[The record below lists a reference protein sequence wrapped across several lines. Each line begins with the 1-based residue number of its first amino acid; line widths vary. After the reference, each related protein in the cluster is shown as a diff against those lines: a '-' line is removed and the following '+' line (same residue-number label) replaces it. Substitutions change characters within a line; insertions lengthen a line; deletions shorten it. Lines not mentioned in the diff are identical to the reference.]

1 MRKLI
6 QKRYIL
12 RQNLLAV
19 IGISLSFYF
28 CFHLLAGHRGY
39 FRLMSLEN
47 QMTQISKEYETVTA
61 ERQKLEN
68 KVVMMRPGSINK
80 DLLEER
86 IRSVLGYRYEDEIIL
101 LQSRS

>member
-61 ERQKLEN
+61 ERQKLET

>member
-12 RQNLLAV
+12 RQNMLAV

-47 QMTQISKEYETVTA
+47 QMTQVSQEYAAVTA
-61 ERQKLEN
+61 EREKLEN

-86 IRSVLGYRYEDEIIL
+86 IRSVLGYRYENEIVL

>member
-6 QKRYIL
+6 QKRYVL
-12 RQNLLAV
+12 RQNLILV
-19 IGISLSFYF
+19 MGVCLSFYF
-28 CFHLLAGHRGY
+28 CFHLLAGDRGY
-39 FRLMSLEN
+39 FRLMSLES
-47 QMTQISKEYETVTA
+47 QMTQASTEFDA
-61 ERQKLEN
+61 LQGEREKLED

-86 IRSVLGYRYEDEIIL
+86 IRSVLGYSYENEFIL

>member
-1 MRKLI
+1 M
-6 QKRYIL
+6 
-12 RQNLLAV
+12 LAI

-47 QMTQISKEYETVTA
+47 KMTQISQEYASLTQ
-61 ERQKLEN
+61 ERQKLET
-68 KVVMMRPGSINK
+68 KVVMMRPGSVNK

-86 IRSVLGYRYEDEIIL
+86 IRSVLGYRYDDEIVL

>member
-6 QKRYIL
+6 QKRHIL

-28 CFHLLAGHRGY
+28 CFHLLAGDRGY

-47 QMTQISKEYETVTA
+47 QMTQVSQEYASVTQA
-61 ERQKLEN
+61 RDKLES
-68 KVVMMRPGSINK
+68 KVVMMRPGTINK

-86 IRSVLGYRYEDEIIL
+86 IRSVLGYRYENEIVL

>member
-1 MRKLI
+1 
-6 QKRYIL
+6 
-12 RQNLLAV
+12 
-19 IGISLSFYF
+19 
-28 CFHLLAGHRGY
+28 
-39 FRLMSLEN
+39 
-47 QMTQISKEYETVTA
+47 MTQISKEYETVTA
-61 ERQKLEN
+61 ERQKLET